1 MAGNAP
7 GERSLKETPT
17 WAVAVVCA
25 VMVLISVAM
34 EHGLHS
40 LGKWFQKR
48 QKKAMNEALEKIK
61 AGILL
66 LMGLSITN
74 FLILSLYAELM
85 LLGFISLLLTIG
97 QVPISKICIP
107 VKAANTFLPC
117 KIEILSVDKNDDSN
131 DKRRKLLWLQDQHY
145 FHRILA
151 ASSTT
156 DYCSQF
162 EDKVPLISQAGIHQ
176 LHIFIF
182 VLAVFHILYSVITMA
197 LGQAKMRKWKSWESE
212 TSSLEYQF
220 SNDPSRFRF
229 THQTS
234 FVKRHLGLSSTPGVR
249 WIVAF
254 FRQFFGSV
262 SKVDY
267 LTMRHGFINAH
278 LAPNSKFNFHKYIK
292 RSLEDDFKIVV
303 GVSLPLWFI
312 AIIILL
318 LDVYG
323 YYTLVWVAFLPL
335 IVLLVVGMKL
345 EIVIMEMAQQIQN
358 RTTVIRGFPI
368 VEPSNKYFWFNRPQW
383 VLFLVHLT
391 LFENAFQL
399 AHFLWIG
406 YAFGIKTC
414 FHDNLTLTVVKV
426 VLGVALQFVCSY
438 ITFPLYAL
446 VTQMGS
452 HMKKAIFE
460 EQTAKA
466 LIKWRQAAKERK
478 KQRNNNIAGI
488 ETSQSGYLSSENTPS
503 RGSSPIHL
511 LHKYYNNNTNNNYKS
526 SSVPPSPAQVPDV
539 ESLPNSPDF
548 YPSDNEIFEME
559 APSFATDF
567 EPNRQPSRNSES
579 DVHVA
584 NAEFTFF
591 SP

>member
-1 MAGNAP
+1 MAGSSE

-61 AGILL
+61 A
-66 LMGLSITN
+66 
-74 FLILSLYAELM
+74 ELM
-85 LLGFISLLLTIG
+85 LLGFISLLLTVG

-107 VKAANTFLPC
+107 AKAANTFLPC
-117 KIEILSVDKNDDSN
+117 KKEFFVSEGDD
-131 DKRRKLLWLQDQHY
+131 DRRRKLLWLEDKQY
-145 FHRILA
+145 FRRILA
-151 ASSTT
+151 GATT

-162 EDKVPLISQAGIHQ
+162 DDKVPLISQSGIHQ

-182 VLAVFHILYSVITMA
+182 ALAVFHILYSVITMA
-197 LGQAKMRKWKSWESE
+197 LGQAKMKKWKSWESE
-212 TSSLEYQF
+212 TTSLEYQF

-234 FVKRHLGLSSTPGVR
+234 FVKRHIGLSSTPGVR

-292 RSLEDDFKIVV
+292 RSLEDDFKVVV
-303 GVSLPLWFI
+303 GISLPLWFV
-312 AIIILL
+312 AIVVMLF
-318 LDVYG
+318 DVYG
-323 YYTLVWVAFLPL
+323 YYTLVWVAFFPL

-345 EIVIMEMAQQIQN
+345 EIVIMEMAQQIQD
-358 RTTVIRGFPI
+358 RTTVVRGVPI
-368 VEPSNKYFWFNRPQW
+368 VEPSNKYFWFNSPQW
-383 VLFLVHLT
+383 VLFLIHLT

-399 AHFLWIG
+399 AHFLWIA
-406 YAFGIKTC
+406 YTFGIKTC

-460 EQTAKA
+460 EQTTKA
-466 LIKWRQAAKERK
+466 LKKWRQAARERK
-478 KQRNNNIAGI
+478 KQRDAGM
-488 ETSQSGYLSSENTPS
+488 ETQSGYLSGDSTPS

-511 LHKYYNNNTNNNYKS
+511 LHKYKS
-526 SSVPPSPAQVPDV
+526 SSSPPPDV
-539 ESLPNSPDF
+539 ESLPNSPGF
-548 YPSDNEIFEME
+548 YPSDNDIYEME
-559 APSFATDF
+559 APTFGNEFGSKK
-567 EPNRQPSRNSES
+567 PPSTSMTREN
-579 DVHVA
+579 DVHVS